1 MAENLRIT
9 CIKSANGDQV
19 NFYDKGAIR
28 GIKLNKTKNE
38 YLLPDEDGNLILDVQ
53 EYESATDKRMG
64 LVAIPTMG
72 PEIDIK
78 NDLILKNGQ
87 LYVNFPIKQITDGTG
102 KPFEIPDSINKTLV
116 IRTAKEN
123 SLGLVQI
130 NTGSNYCVKADNG
143 YLYVRFSEGYTD
155 IGKETKNIDFKEL
168 ISAGRLSEGVY
179 N

>member
-1 MAENLRIT
+1 M
-9 CIKSANGDQV
+9 
-19 NFYDKGAIR
+19 
-28 GIKLNKTKNE
+28 
-38 YLLPDEDGNLILDVQ
+38 
-53 EYESATDKRMG
+53 
-64 LVAIPTMG
+64 
-72 PEIDIK
+72 
-78 NDLILKNGQ
+78 
-87 LYVNFPIKQITDGTG
+87 
-102 KPFEIPDSINKTLV
+102 V

>member
-9 CIKSANGDQV
+9 CIKSANGDQI

-64 LVAIPTMG
+64 LVAIPTTG
-72 PEIDIK
+72 PDVGIK
-78 NDLILKNGQ
+78 NDLILEHGQ
-87 LYVNFPIKQITDGTG
+87 LYVNFPIKQIADENGNMFKVTDN
-102 KPFEIPDSINKTLV
+102 FNKTLN

-130 NTGSNYCVKADNG
+130 NTGSNYCVKSNEG
-143 YLYVRFSEGYTD
+143 YLYVEFSEGYTD
-155 IGKETKNIDFKEL
+155 IGKEKTNIDFEEL
-168 ISAGRLSEGVY
+168 INAGRLSEGVY